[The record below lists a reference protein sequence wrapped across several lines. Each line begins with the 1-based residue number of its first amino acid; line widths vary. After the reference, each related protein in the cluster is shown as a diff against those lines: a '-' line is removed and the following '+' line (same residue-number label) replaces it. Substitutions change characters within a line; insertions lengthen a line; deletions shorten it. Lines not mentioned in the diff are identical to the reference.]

1 MKITRRRLGMAVMA
15 PAARAA
21 QNQPQPPIPSNA
33 EEELAAAR
41 QQNKLNSQTL
51 EKFEVPMAI
60 EPAFQ
65 FKA

>member
-1 MKITRRRLGMAVMA
+1 MKITRRRLGMAVIA
-15 PAARAA
+15 PAALAA
-21 QNQPQPPIPSNA
+21 QTPAPIPSTA

-41 QQNKLNSQTL
+41 QQNKLNAQAL
-51 EKFEVPMAI
+51 DKFRVAMAV